1 MVLFSSL
8 VFFVLGILAICS
20 GVFFISQ
27 AVSWMRLDGLFDIT
41 AILVFVLSII
51 VVVMGCACFWVGMVM
66 NGWLF

>member
-51 VVVMGCACFWVGMVM
+51 VVVMGCTCFWVGMVM
-66 NGWLF
+66 SGWLF

>member
-27 AVSWMRLDGLFDIT
+27 VVSWIRFDESFDIK

-51 VVVMGCACFWVGMVM
+51 VVVMGCVCFRVGMVM
-66 NGWLF
+66 SGWLF

>member
-1 MVLFSSL
+1 MVLFSSF
-8 VFFVLGILAICS
+8 VFFILGILAICS